1 MEFEREDIE
10 QEFNRVESAIKRFMK
25 KQYWWIDDVNLSK
38 SSFQKNKMSSSTLK
52 SYDLDVVIDKKNMD
66 WLKDNFDE
74 INKSEEQFNLLF
86 NTVLSSLTTF
96 DFNNPTHV
104 RVDMTPVIQD
114 SL

>member
-10 QEFNRVESAIKRFMK
+10 QEFNKVESTIKRFMK

-114 SL
+114 SI

>member
-25 KQYWWIDDVNLSK
+25 KQYWWIEDINLSK
-38 SSFQKNKMSSSTLK
+38 ESFQKNKMSSSALK
-52 SYDLDVVIDKKNMD
+52 SYDVDLVIDKKNMD
-66 WLKDNFDE
+66 WIKEN
-74 INKSEEQFNLLF
+74 SEEIDSAEQQFQLLF
-86 NTVLSSLTTF
+86 NTVLGSLTTF
-96 DFNNPTHV
+96 EFRNPTHV